1 MSMLQLISPKEKV
14 AAAQWEYDAENTDL
28 IEDLA
33 AHKLQY
39 LLAVETTHQ
48 HGQILT
54 AAQVQEIK
62 TRCAEVRAELEAA
75 PLREETLNPHFIIG
89 SGTLE
94 DPYKMNYSSFLLTE
108 A

>member
-33 AHKLQY
+33 VHKLQY
-39 LLAVETTHQ
+39 LLAAEAEYQ
-48 HGQILT
+48 HNQALT
-54 AAQVQEIK
+54 GVQVQEIK
-62 TRCAEVRAELEAA
+62 ARCAEVRSELEGA
-75 PLREETLNPHFIIG
+75 PVREETSMPRFIIG
-89 SGTLE
+89 SGTSG
-94 DPYKMNYSSFLLTE
+94 DPYKMDYSSFLLTE